1 MLHLKRPTKQTMTQ
15 AWIMA
20 EAALGYLISIMIS
33 GVYLARITTA
43 LGFSDSLTGVIS
55 SFLSLGCLMQ
65 MASVVLFKNM
75 RSPRRMCVVCFSINE
90 LMYAIAFVTPALNVA
105 PVMKVAIFLFCF
117 LGANVMGNVMSAT
130 KTDWTLSMIDD
141 RVRGRFTAKNE
152 MISLLSGMLFNY
164 LMGAMV
170 DSFDASGNGR
180 LVYIVG
186 FGIMIALSVFRTL
199 SIAAVEDKPC
209 TPRVNVKLKDTLK
222 GLMGDKAVRRMVL
235 VCVIWHVA
243 SSCAVPFYGAYQL
256 NELGFSMRFVSV
268 LSIIY
273 SVVRIAASPLL
284 GRYADKKSFA
294 HMSFICFLIV
304 GAGFLVNI
312 FTVPAN
318 GKVMFTAYYC
328 LYAIAMGG
336 INGALTNLVFENVKG
351 DNRRD
356 ALAIN
361 AALGGIAGFATTC
374 LMSPVVAHIQSNGNT
389 LFGVNMYAA
398 QFCSA
403 AAFVLIAG
411 LAVYMRLVVI
421 PGREKKEI

>member
-20 EAALGYLISIMIS
+20 EAALAHLISIMIS

-65 MASVVLFKNM
+65 MAAVVLFKKM
-75 RSPRRMCVVCFSINE
+75 RSPRRMCVVCFSIDE
-90 LMYAIAFVTPALNVA
+90 LMYAIAFLTPALNVA
-105 PVMKVAIFLFCF
+105 PAIKTAISLVCF
-117 LGANVMGNVMSAT
+117 MGATMVGNVMRAT

-164 LMGAMV
+164 LLGAMV

-180 LVYIVG
+180 LVHIVG
-186 FGIMIALSVFRTL
+186 FGIMIGLSIFRTL
-199 SIAAVEDKPC
+199 SIAAVEDRPC
-209 TPRVNVKLKDTLK
+209 TPRKNVKLKETLK
-222 GLMGDKAVRRMVL
+222 GLLGEKAVRRMVL
-235 VCVIWHVA
+235 VCVLWHVA

-256 NELGFSMRFVSV
+256 NELGFSMKFVSV

-273 SVVRIAASPLL
+273 SVVRIAFSHML
-284 GRYADKKSFA
+284 GKYADKKSFA

-304 GAGFLVNI
+304 GAGFLINV
-312 FTVPAN
+312 FTVPGN
-318 GKVMFTAYYC
+318 GKILFTAYYC

-351 DNRRD
+351 ENRRD

-361 AALGGIAGFATTC
+361 GGIAGFATTC
-374 LMSPVVAHIQSNGNT
+374 LMSPVVARIQGNGNM
-389 LFGVNMYAA
+389 LFGIPMYAA

-403 AAFVLIAG
+403 AAFVLVAA
-411 LAVYMRLVVI
+411 LAVYMWLVVI
-421 PGREKKEI
+421 PGREKQH